1 MQATRELI
9 AVKFGTESLVNGTG
23 IDTER
28 INRHAERL
36 APVHEDS
43 DLVVITSGAVAWAQ
57 RRLKAMNRD
66 PDQYSRRTRAMLG
79 TAGITVAWEQAFERV
94 GIVAGQVLLTN
105 LEMTDAKEGPRL
117 LDAYAEVRAQQVV
130 PVCNYKDFLSLAS
143 DKHDELK
150 KIDVYQDNDRFG
162 RELAG
167 ILGASTLIMATDGV
181 DGYLEG
187 GQVVHRF
194 DADRLPELQARPPE
208 PSAGGTGGI
217 LSKLE
222 NGVEALAANMRAFIC
237 NADADFARILAGE
250 PIGTEVVQY
259 A

>member
-9 AVKFGTESLVNGTG
+9 AVKFGTESIVNGTG
-23 IDTER
+23 IDIDR
-28 INRHAERL
+28 INDHAERL
-36 APVHEDS
+36 APVHEEN
-43 DLVVITSGAVAWAQ
+43 DLVIITSGAVAWAQ
-57 RRLKAMNRD
+57 RRLRAMGRD
-66 PDQYSRRTRAMLG
+66 PEDYSRRTRAMLG

-117 LDAYAEVRAQQVV
+117 LDAYGEARKQQVV

-143 DKHDELK
+143 DSHDELR

-187 GQVVHRF
+187 GEVVHQF
-194 DADRLPELQARPPE
+194 HAGRLAELQGRTHE
-208 PSAGGTGGI
+208 PSEEGMGGI

-222 NGVEALAANMRAFIC
+222 NSVLAVEAGMRAFIC
-237 NADADFARILAGE
+237 NADADFAGMLDGE
-250 PIGTEVVQY
+250 LIGTEVIQY